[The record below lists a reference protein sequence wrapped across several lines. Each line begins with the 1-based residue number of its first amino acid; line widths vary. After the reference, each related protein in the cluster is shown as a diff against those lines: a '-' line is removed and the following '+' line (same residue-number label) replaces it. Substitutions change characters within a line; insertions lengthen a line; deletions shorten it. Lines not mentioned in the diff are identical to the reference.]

1 METEKNTEAT
11 IEELGALMPN
21 SPANAPMGT
30 YGKQDAAI
38 TRRMVKEQ
46 EKERQYWNSMIK
58 RSEARDLVLAATR
71 NSDEKMRLLYVST
84 NTMLAALKDKGI
96 LTEEEFNTYA
106 KPFMEQMYGVSPDS
120 VKEEAPKEEA
130 KPTEKPR
137 KRKKKETKDDDKS

>member
-1 METEKNTEAT
+1 MEELNELNVKNTSAVGPTKELEA
-11 IEELGALMPN
+11 L

-106 KPFMEQMYGVSPDS
+106 KPFMEQMYGVSTDS
-120 VKEEAPKEEA
+120 VKEEA